1 MYKIGQP
8 ISKTDFY
15 RLAPLGLEACY
26 KHVSYREKI
35 KIYST
40 KTKGLILQVR
50 GNIQSFE
57 DCRQAI
63 EDDLNKGNFL
73 ISKLPNYPLLKR
85 KPNV

>member
-8 ISKTDFY
+8 ISRIDFY
-15 RLAPLGLEACY
+15 RLAPLGLEAMY
-26 KHVSYREKI
+26 NGDSVV

-40 KTKGLILQVR
+40 KTKEMR
-50 GNIQSFE
+50 IQIGDSVNGFGFYITT
-57 DCRQAI
+57 I
-63 EDDLNKGNFL
+63 ETDLNEGNFL

>member
-8 ISKTDFY
+8 ISRIDFY
-15 RLAPLGLEACY
+15 RLAPLGLEAKY
-26 KHVSYREKI
+26 NGDSMV

-40 KTKGLILQVR
+40 KTKEMRIQIGDSVKGFHFYRKTIEGDLI
-50 GNIQSFE
+50 N
-57 DCRQAI
+57 
-63 EDDLNKGNFL
+63 GNFL

>member
-8 ISKTDFY
+8 ISRVDFY
-15 RLAPLGLEACY
+15 RLAPLGLEAEY
-26 KHVSYREKI
+26 GNRV

-40 KTKGLILQVR
+40 KTKEMC
-50 GNIQSFE
+50 IQIGDNVKDFE
-57 DCRQAI
+57 FYRNAI
-63 EDDLNKGNFL
+63 ETNLIQGNFL

>member
-8 ISKTDFY
+8 ISRIDFY
-15 RLAPLGLEACY
+15 RLAPLGLEAEY
-26 KHVSYREKI
+26 GNKV

-40 KTKGLILQVR
+40 KTKEMCLQLG
-50 GNIQSFE
+50 GNVNDFE
-57 DCRQAI
+57 LYRSII
-63 EDDLNKGNFL
+63 ERDLNAGNFL

>member
-8 ISKTDFY
+8 ISRIDFY
-15 RLAPLGLEACY
+15 RLAPLGLEAKY
-26 KHVSYREKI
+26 NGDSMV

-40 KTKGLILQVR
+40 KTKEMCIQIGDNVR
-50 GNIQSFE
+50 DFE
-57 DCRQAI
+57 FYRKAI
-63 EDDLNKGNFL
+63 ERDLNNGDFL

>member
-15 RLAPLGLEACY
+15 RLAPLGLKAKY
-26 KHVSYREKI
+26 NGNDRD

-40 KTKGLILQVR
+40 KTKKMCIRIGNNVR
-50 GNIQSFE
+50 DFE
-57 DCRQAI
+57 FYRNTI
-63 EDDLNKGNFL
+63 ETDLNVGNFL
-73 ISKLPNYPLLKR
+73 ISKLPNYQLLKR